1 MKNKKVL
8 IIIVII
14 ILVLCIAVGIMFGV
28 KNNENAL
35 FVHSYE
41 NNAWESTSYG
51 YIIYSDGTIKEYDD
65 FNDNKELKK
74 NKLTKNELDELK
86 ELANKV
92 QDKFEVD
99 NSFPMFDAGTI
110 VNKIYNDKL
119 NKWIILD
126 KSGDDNGSKDS
137 EESKKIKELVDKL
150 YEKYIK

>member
-14 ILVLCIAVGIMFGV
+14 ILALCIAVGIMFSV
-28 KNNENAL
+28 KNNKKAL
-35 FVHSYE
+35 FIHSYE
-41 NNAWESTSYG
+41 NYAWRSTSYG

-65 FNDNKELKK
+65 FNDNKELKE
-74 NKLTKNELDELK
+74 NKLTKDELDELK
-86 ELANKV
+86 KLANKV

-99 NSFPMFDAGTI
+99 NSFQLFDAGTT
-110 VNKIYNDKL
+110 VDKIYNDKL

-126 KSGDDNGSKDS
+126 KRGNDNGSNNS
-137 EESKKIKELVDKL
+137 EESKKIQELVDKL